1 MSEIW
6 AFIEQEK
13 GDPKKI
19 SLEMA
24 TLAKK
29 LADQAGATA
38 AAVAMGPGARAA
50 AEKVGAY
57 GIAKAYAKEDNK
69 YAEYVITPQAHL
81 LASLI
86 REKKPSVVLFGS
98 TAVGRDV
105 AGRAAA
111 KLKLGILSNV
121 VDVGLEGGKIR
132 VVAPAFGGN
141 IEVSAALV
149 NQETELVI
157 VRPNAVMPVKADGQ
171 VQVEDIPADVGMESL
186 LAKITGREAQE
197 TGSIPLEE
205 AQYIVSG
212 GRGMGG
218 PEGFKILF
226 DLAEVLGGAVGA
238 SRAAV
243 DAGWIA
249 YPHQVGQTGKTVKPV
264 VYIACGISGA
274 IQHKVGMQTSDVI
287 VAINKNADAAI
298 FQFAD
303 LGVVGDLFQIV
314 PKLAE
319 EVKKYKK
326 AT

>member
-6 AFIEQEK
+6 AYIEQER
-13 GDPKKI
+13 GEPKKI

-24 TLAKK
+24 TLAKR
-29 LADQAGATA
+29 LADQGGATA

-50 AEKVGAY
+50 AEKAGAY
-57 GIAKAYAKEDNK
+57 GIAKAYVREDGK

-81 LASLI
+81 LANLI
-86 REKKPSVVLFGS
+86 REKKPSLVLLGS

-105 AGRAAA
+105 AARVAA
-111 KLKLGILSNV
+111 KLRLGILGNV
-121 VDVGLEGGKIR
+121 VDAGLEGGKVL

-149 NQETELVI
+149 NMETELVT
-157 VRPNAVMPVKADGQ
+157 VRPNAVMPVKAAGQ
-171 VQVEDIPADVGMESL
+171 AQLEDIPADVGMESL
-186 LAKITGREAQE
+186 LAKITERVTQE
-197 TGSIPLEE
+197 TGMVPLEE
-205 AQYIVSG
+205 AQFIVSG
-212 GRGMGG
+212 GRGLGG
-218 PEGFKILF
+218 PEAFKVLF
-226 DLAEVLGGAVGA
+226 ELANALGGAVGA

-243 DAGWIA
+243 DAGWIP

-287 VAINKNADAAI
+287 VAINKNADAPI

-303 LGVVGDLFQIV
+303 FGVVGDLFQIV
-314 PKLAE
+314 PKLTE
-319 EVKKYKK
+319 EVRKRKK
-326 AT
+326 AG